1 MVRVPR
7 MSLWDRELVNFILGN
22 PMPPDISA
30 FVTASLP
37 TMAAIG
43 ALGPPLTVAMLTAP
57 ENATLLQVLM
67 WVVATDAARLNSA
80 PPLGSAESAHAAA
93 RSDTICAEAVY
104 AFVLARWRTQM
115 HTIFSRPVFEAVS
128 VFAMQQPAG
137 APLLHLL
144 QRVHVA
150 DAACLAPSC
159 P

>member
-1 MVRVPR
+1 
-7 MSLWDRELVNFILGN
+7 MSLWDRELVHFILGN

-43 ALGPPLTVAMLTAP
+43 ALAPPLTVAMLTEP

-67 WVVATDAARLNSA
+67 WVVATDTAHLNA
-80 PPLGSAESAHAAA
+80 VPPHGSAKSVYVAAHGDA
-93 RSDTICAEAVY
+93 ICAEAVT
-104 AFVLARWRTQM
+104 AFVLARWQTHT
-115 HTIFSRPVFEAVS
+115 HTIFLCPVFEAVS

-150 DAACLAPSC
+150 DASRLAPSC